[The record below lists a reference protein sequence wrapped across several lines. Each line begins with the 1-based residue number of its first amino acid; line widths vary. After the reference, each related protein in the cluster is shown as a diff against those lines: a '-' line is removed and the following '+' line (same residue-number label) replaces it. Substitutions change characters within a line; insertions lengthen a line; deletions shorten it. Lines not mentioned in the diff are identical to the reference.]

1 MHAYSYFCNIPSER
15 KVALELQVFLKLEFF
30 FKSVISSQLISSSFI
45 SAGGATDFVSPLK
58 FVYIFSMLFT
68 VVAIL
73 YFGLFLQT

>member
-1 MHAYSYFCNIPSER
+1 MRAYPYFCNIPSER

-30 FKSVISSQLISSSFI
+30 FKSVISSQLVSSSFV

-58 FVYIFSMLFT
+58 SYVFSMLFT

-73 YFGLFLQT
+73 YFGLFLHP